1 MEKVLD
7 TVNNMLNTYYKM
19 NSQVGNEKQTS
30 LKQIQTIMN
39 EKYSSLCDT
48 WFPKYAEECPSIDK
62 CYKEEFPSFASAMI
76 KKEITPVIDYEQEA
90 KEIETLDVPQKR
102 L

>member
-7 TVNNMLNTYYKM
+7 TVNNILNTYYKM

-30 LKQIQTIMN
+30 LTQIKPMMT
-39 EKYSSLCDT
+39 EKWSELCDV
-48 WFPKYAEECPSIDK
+48 WFPKYAEECPAIDK
-62 CYKEEFPSFASAMI
+62 CYKEEFASFESMEI
-76 KKEITPVIDYEQEA
+76 KKEITPIIDYGQET